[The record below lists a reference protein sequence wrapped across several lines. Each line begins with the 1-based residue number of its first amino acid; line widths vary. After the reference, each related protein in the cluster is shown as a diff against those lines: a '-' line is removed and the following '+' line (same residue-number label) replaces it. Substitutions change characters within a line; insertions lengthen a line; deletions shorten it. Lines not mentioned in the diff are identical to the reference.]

1 MAPGQNWIQSKNI
14 AGVDGGGGHRQ
25 AVVVSD
31 TILSNVKVILCV
43 FFSCYTLGGGG
54 ISGSGDGG
62 GDAGK
67 RDLDVMTCTAV
78 NHVHRRAVRFDL
90 KIPHEEDVGD
100 FAYRATGN
108 THLLPEYMQVR

>member
-1 MAPGQNWIQSKNI
+1 M
-14 AGVDGGGGHRQ
+14 GGTAQRSL
-25 AVVVSD
+25 SD
-31 TILSNVKVILCV
+31 NILSSNKIYIFF
-43 FFSCYTLGGGG
+43 FFSSCALGGG
-54 ISGSGDGG
+54 SGSGDDG